1 MKKYFK
7 YIKQDRLILRLFILS
22 FILVA
27 LAFIYALI
35 NYTKLPPLLPIFN
48 QFPWGEKR
56 LSITPGIF
64 IPPFVALGIL
74 ILNVF
79 LSAYSYEKSPLIA
92 RLFAVTTCLTGLLTL
107 LFIIRTITLV
117 I

>member
-7 YIKQDRLILRLFILS
+7 YLRKDRLIFRLFILA

-27 LAFIYALI
+27 LSFIYAAL

-48 QFPWGEKR
+48 QLPWGENR

-74 ILNVF
+74 ILNLF
-79 LSAYSYEKSPLIA
+79 LSAFSYEKSPLIA
-92 RLFAVTTCLTGLLTL
+92 RLFAVTTCLIGLLTL
-107 LFIIRTITLV
+107 LFVIRTITL
-117 I
+117 II